1 MNLRT
6 RLAASF
12 ALIALGTGGAVALA
26 APIVVQQGF
35 EQVGAGSDASPS
47 VGQTAAP
54 VASPPPASPA
64 APTQEA
70 TPSPRPTPTPRPPR
84 TSAPRPTPAPTH
96 HDWWNDP
103 GQTVWPDWQGS
114 RVDGR
119 TVLATISTSTWARS
133 DVALAMDRLP
143 AADGRAVA
151 AAAGPST
158 PPSASPSPVVATGS
172 TTAAPVDTADVV
184 RTTTFRI
191 VVIALL
197 AALVASG
204 LGFFV
209 ADRMVR
215 PIRRLQA
222 AAGAMAA
229 GNLSQRS
236 GIANRTDEIGAL
248 GRSFDVLAETLEVSE
263 TTRKRFLQDAVH
275 ELRTPITVIEA
286 TTSAI
291 IDGVYNPEPR
301 HIETIRSQARLLS
314 RIVDDLRTISLAEA
328 GVLELR
334 REPTEVASTLR
345 RVAEGFRARAEA
357 SGVEIEVEAPEAVV
371 LDADPEKLRQV
382 LGSLVDNALR
392 YTPAGGQIV
401 LAASAEASGVRFDVR
416 DSGPGVAV
424 EDLPHVF
431 ERFYQADPSRDRA
444 RGSSGLG
451 LAIVKALAEAHG
463 GIVGVEN
470 AVPSGADFWIRL
482 PAA

>member
-6 RLAASF
+6 RLALSF

-35 EQVGAGSDASPS
+35 EQVGAGSGASPS
-47 VGQTAAP
+47 PGPTAAP

-70 TPSPRPTPTPRPPR
+70 TPSPRPTPTPRPSR

-96 HDWWNDP
+96 HDWWNGP
-103 GQTVWPDWQGS
+103 GQTMWPDWQGS
-114 RVDGR
+114 TVDGK

-133 DVALAMDRLP
+133 DVVLAMARLP
-143 AADGRAVA
+143 APDGRAVA
-151 AAAGPST
+151 AAASPST
-158 PPSASPSPVVATGS
+158 PPSASPSPVVATAI
-172 TTAAPVDTADVV
+172 TTAAPADTAEVV
-184 RTTTFRI
+184 RTTTLRI

-204 LGFFV
+204 LGFLV
-209 ADRMVR
+209 ADRIVR

-229 GNLSQRS
+229 GDLSQRS
-236 GIANRTDEIGAL
+236 GIAERTDEIGAL

-291 IDGVYNPEPR
+291 IDGVYTPEPR

-345 RVAEGFRARAEA
+345 RVAEGFRARAET

-371 LDADPEKLRQV
+371 VDADPEKLRQV

-401 LAASAEASGVRFDVR
+401 LAASVEAIGVRFDVR
-416 DSGPGVAV
+416 DSGPGVAI

-463 GIVGVEN
+463 GVVGVEN
-470 AVPSGADFWIRL
+470 AVPCGADFWIKL

>member
-35 EQVGAGSDASPS
+35 EQVEGVSGASPS
-47 VGQTAAP
+47 LSPTAAP
-54 VASPPPASPA
+54 VASAPLASPA

-70 TPSPRPTPTPRPPR
+70 TPSPRPTPTPRPSR
-84 TSAPRPTPAPTH
+84 TSAPRPTPNPTH
-96 HDWWNDP
+96 HQWTDP
-103 GQTVWPDWQGS
+103 GHTMWPDWQGS
-114 RVDGR
+114 TIGGEL
-119 TVLATISTSTWARS
+119 VLATASNPAGPRS
-133 DVALAMDRLP
+133 LVMLAIARLP
-143 AADGRAVA
+143 ATVA
-151 AAAGPST
+151 RDLAAAGSPV
-158 PPSASPSPVVATGS
+158 PPNASPSPVAGASGTTVTPIDASEVLRAT
-172 TTAAPVDTADVV
+172 TL
-184 RTTTFRI
+184 RI
-191 VVIALL
+191 ALIALL

-204 LGFFV
+204 LGFLV

-229 GNLSQRS
+229 GDLAQRS
-236 GIANRTDEIGAL
+236 GIAERTDEIGAL
-248 GRSFDVLAETLEVSE
+248 GRSFDLLAETLEVSE
-263 TTRKRFLQDAVH
+263 AARRRFLQDAVH

-291 IDGVYNPEPR
+291 IDGVYSPEPR

-328 GVLELR
+328 GTLELR

-345 RVAEGFRARAEA
+345 RVAEGFRAKADA
-357 SGVEIEVEAPEAVV
+357 GGVRIDVDAPDAVV
-371 LDADPEKLRQV
+371 VNADPEKLRQV

-392 YTPAGGQIV
+392 YTPAGGRIL
-401 LAASAEASGVRFDVR
+401 LAASAGAGGVRFDVR

-431 ERFYQADPSRDRA
+431 ERFYQADLSRDRA

-463 GIVGVEN
+463 GAVGVQN
-470 AVPSGADFWIRL
+470 AVPSGADFWIQI
-482 PAA
+482 PVA

>member
-1 MNLRT
+1 
-6 RLAASF
+6 
-12 ALIALGTGGAVALA
+12 
-26 APIVVQQGF
+26 
-35 EQVGAGSDASPS
+35 
-47 VGQTAAP
+47 
-54 VASPPPASPA
+54 
-64 APTQEA
+64 
-70 TPSPRPTPTPRPPR
+70 
-84 TSAPRPTPAPTH
+84 
-96 HDWWNDP
+96 
-103 GQTVWPDWQGS
+103 
-114 RVDGR
+114 
-119 TVLATISTSTWARS
+119 
-133 DVALAMDRLP
+133 MDRLP